1 MIERSQEGKQSLR
14 HKELLAEKSSW
25 QNRARGYEDSRL

>member
-1 MIERSQEGKQSLR
+1 MIERSQEAKQSLR

-25 QNRARGYEDSRL
+25 QNRARSYKSSRL